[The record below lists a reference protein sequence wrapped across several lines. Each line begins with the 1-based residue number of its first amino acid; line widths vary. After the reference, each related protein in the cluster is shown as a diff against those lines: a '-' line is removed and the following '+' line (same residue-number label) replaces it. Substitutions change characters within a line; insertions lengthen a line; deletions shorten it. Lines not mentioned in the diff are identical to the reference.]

1 MNSGKYV
8 FSQLLQL
15 IPRYEFEKY
24 VSAYNGDFR
33 TRELN
38 CWNQFIQL
46 FFGQL
51 TSRNSLRDICTCLKA
66 HRNKLYHLGIKQ
78 YVNQSTLSRA
88 NEHRDFR
95 IFEDFGNYLIQQV
108 RPMYASEPIPDV
120 DIENEV
126 FALDSTTISLSLKLF
141 SWAPGRYS
149 RGAVKVHTL
158 LDLRGSIPSYIL
170 ITDGKYH
177 DSNVLDILTPIPDA
191 IYIMDKA
198 YIDFKALYNL
208 HKLGAFFISRAKT
221 TMDYS
226 VIESNFNIDESTG
239 LRSDKIIELNG
250 FKSKQLYSEPLR
262 LVEFYDSENDVIL
275 TFLTNNFDVSALE
288 VANLYRNR
296 WQIEVFF
303 KWIKQNLT
311 IKTLWGHSE
320 NAVNIHIWVAIC
332 TYLVVAKVKHTLK
345 SNLTIYEILK
355 ILSISVFDKTSIQEL
370 LTDYQTNQNVK
381 EQRNLFSD

>member
-345 SNLTIYEILK
+345 SNLTIYEILQ